1 MTHEQMENEYVC
13 DSFKVFNSSAY
24 TLIEDFIKQK
34 IKVDHVIT
42 DPPYNIS
49 KANNFATM
57 SNAKRQGV
65 DFGEWDKGF
74 DLLGWIKDYSKIL
87 NNDGSFIVFCSY
99 RFLSHICDALENSG
113 CEVKD
118 VIIWQKSNPMPR
130 NINRRYVQDM
140 EFAVWGVKKGA
151 KWIFNKPNEKKY
163 LRSIYTAPVVG
174 GAERT
179 EHPTQKSLKIMQ
191 EIIAVHTNRGEVIL
205 DPFMGSGTTGVAATN
220 SGRKFIGIELSPKYY
235 QIALERLKRVKI

>member
-74 DLLGWIKDYSKIL
+74 DLLGWIKDY
-87 NNDGSFIVFCSY
+87 
-99 RFLSHICDALENSG
+99 
-113 CEVKD
+113 
-118 VIIWQKSNPMPR
+118 
-130 NINRRYVQDM
+130 
-140 EFAVWGVKKGA
+140 
-151 KWIFNKPNEKKY
+151 
-163 LRSIYTAPVVG
+163 
-174 GAERT
+174 
-179 EHPTQKSLKIMQ
+179 
-191 EIIAVHTNRGEVIL
+191 
-205 DPFMGSGTTGVAATN
+205 
-220 SGRKFIGIELSPKYY
+220 
-235 QIALERLKRVKI
+235 